1 MISTTLE
8 QTIHDYVL
16 EQSKGLVEPIEAQS
30 DEKWDGLKK
39 LGSEL
44 WLDTGD
50 IDGASQIW
58 ISQFSGLTTNNT
70 LLNAEIQKGIYDALI
85 PQANAILG
93 DLDEKQRIIE
103 IAFILNALHGLKL
116 VERFGQKV
124 SVELHTDLA
133 HDIDTT
139 VAYALRF
146 HAVCPDRF
154 IIKVPLTPSGL
165 IATREIRKKN
175 IPVNFTLGFSAR
187 QNYVAA
193 AFAHPSYVNVFLGRL
208 NAYFAD
214 NSLGDGEYVG
224 EKATVAS
231 QHAMTHLSQETGQVT
246 RQIAASMRNEQQIID
261 LAGVDVYTIPVKV
274 AYAGFDILTGNEER
288 KIDTDYPI
296 ALAPGI
302 DADDIHM
309 NLLWDVFDSVR
320 EFSRIIN
327 DNEPASGGELVKYAY
342 ENHLQDLFPQI
353 SAQEA
358 QTIKADGKIPLHSKW
373 QARIKNETLAIDSLI
388 NLAALAS
395 FETDQAALDERIRK
409 LIS

>member
-1 MISTTLE
+1 
-8 QTIHDYVL
+8 
-16 EQSKGLVEPIEAQS
+16 
-30 DEKWDGLKK
+30 
-39 LGSEL
+39 
-44 WLDTGD
+44 
-50 IDGASQIW
+50 
-58 ISQFSGLTTNNT
+58 
-70 LLNAEIQKGIYDALI
+70 
-85 PQANAILG
+85 
-93 DLDEKQRIIE
+93 
-103 IAFILNALHGLKL
+103 
-116 VERFGQKV
+116 
-124 SVELHTDLA
+124 
-133 HDIDTT
+133 
-139 VAYALRF
+139 
-146 HAVCPDRF
+146 
-154 IIKVPLTPSGL
+154 
-165 IATREIRKKN
+165 
-175 IPVNFTLGFSAR
+175 VNFTLGFSAR

-296 ALAPGI
+296 ALAPDI
-302 DADDIHM
+302 DANDIHM
-309 NLLWDVFDSVR
+309 DLLWDVSDSVR

-327 DNEPASGGELVKYAY
+327 DNEPSSGGELVKYAFQ
-342 ENHLQDLFPQI
+342 NHLQDLFPQL

-358 QTIKADGKIPLHSKW
+358 QTVKADGKIPLHSKW

-409 LIS
+409 LIG